1 MAAKNTTTTLETKV
15 TTLEG
20 KLAESTNTIQNLRNR
35 VGELSDELTTV
46 KNDLHN
52 TREMITTD
60 LKTIV
65 ERVTAKFNSLNR

>member
-52 TREMITTD
+52 TREMITAD

>member
-20 KLAESTNTIQNLRNR
+20 KLAESTNTIQNLRNT
-35 VGELSDELTTV
+35 VGELSDELTIV
-46 KNDLHN
+46 KNDLNN
-52 TREMITTD
+52 TREMITAD